1 MIAIIIT
8 IILAIIYLTIGLLFV
23 NASLHK
29 LSTVYER
36 LLMFFFW
43 IFIIPAAL
51 VNEIIVRGN
60 HL

>member
-1 MIAIIIT
+1 MITIIIT

-23 NASLHK
+23 NATLHK

-51 VNEIIVRGN
+51 VNEIIIRGN